1 MKNLLVASLI
11 SSIIAIILLGYTIMQ
26 KNQKET
32 KESLCLCDNLGN
44 SVYKPYNTDPAIYA
58 YQSTPFGF

>member
-1 MKNLLVASLI
+1 MKFLLYASLFTA
-11 SSIIAIILLGYTIMQ
+11 IIAIGLLIYY
-26 KNQKET
+26 NQQTKS

-58 YQSTPFGF
+58 YSPTPFGF